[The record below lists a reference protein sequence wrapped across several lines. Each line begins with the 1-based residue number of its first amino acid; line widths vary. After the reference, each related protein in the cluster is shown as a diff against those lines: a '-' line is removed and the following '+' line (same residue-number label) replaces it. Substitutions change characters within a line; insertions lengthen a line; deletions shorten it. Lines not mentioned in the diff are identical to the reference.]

1 MIKNTKIEIGQ
12 HFYGYASFV
21 LLEYVII
28 EIQKITTLNNEKTFY
43 IAECLSCKH
52 GKNCIV
58 AFTYNDFK
66 ELAYSH
72 MVNDDGQ
79 EKQFY
84 WHNSEPEFIFATK
97 KDAEIYV
104 TKMKIE
110 EKEKHIIKYKD
121 EITKLTK
128 EIDNIT
134 NILNALIENDD
145 NQKQN

>member
-1 MIKNTKIEIGQ
+1 MIKNTEIEIGQ

-28 EIQKITTLNNEKTFY
+28 DIQKLTTLNNEKTFY

-58 AFTYNDFK
+58 AFTYNDFR

-72 MVNDDGQ
+72 MVNENEE

-84 WHNSEPEFIFATK
+84 WHNSEPEFIFKSK
-97 KDAEIYV
+97 KEAEIYICS
-104 TKMKIE
+104 KK
-110 EKEKHIIKYKD
+110 IKYFRENIDKANNKILKLNKD
-121 EITKLTK
+121 LINT
-128 EIDNIT
+128 INVY
-134 NILNALIENDD
+134 NVLIED
-145 NQKQN
+145 KEE